1 MNTSEK
7 GILVIISGFSGAGKG
22 TLVNKLMKDYKDEY
36 ALSISATTRAPR
48 QGEQEGVHYFYKSR
62 EEFESMIAAD
72 ELLEYAMYVDN
83 YYGTPK
89 KYVLD
94 RMNEG
99 KNVLLEIEMQGAMKI
114 KARFPDTKLIFV
126 SAPSAAVLHER
137 LVGRDTETEE
147 VIKKRMRRAC
157 EEAEDMGQYEYLL
170 INDELEESTK
180 LLHEII
186 TNEKVNESVK
196 NEPFLM
202 NRNTEF
208 VDNMRKEL
216 KSFLKGE

>member
-22 TLVNKLMKDYKDEY
+22 TLVNKLMTDYKDEY

-147 VIKKRMRRAC
+147 VIKKRMCRAC